1 METIWVQ
8 VNSEKAYRLL
18 KSLEDLQ
25 LIKLLKKGKES
36 GKKPSDYFGTLTEEE
51 GKKFHSYVS
60 ESREEW
66 ERNI

>member
-25 LIKLLKKGKES
+25 LIKLLKKEKES